1 MKMNLRLNSEIQYL
15 GRNHKIVALKGSTVV
30 LQRSEGDLETYEFKL
45 EQIISD
51 SSFCGGH
58 KVGRKEKKGN
68 FEIHLDKLDKEKR
81 DEVSWKYNLILPVL
95 LLEKIKNGDVKALI
109 QFNERFNKEYI
120 NKNEKI
126 KTLSQ
131 EELIKRILKKLKKS
145 NKSVS
150 RSTFMRYLNKYRNY
164 QKTGVTGTASGSE
177 CFIRANDKEYIQRA
191 DTYAIEICS
200 PRNPDEVVDIIYTK
214 YPVEYHSIIKS
225 AIENKY
231 LSTRKLK
238 VSKIEEILETE
249 CSKAGL
255 KKIPYITVRSLIKQ
269 LSERTVSIFRHGRKG
284 MEAYMPTERGYS
296 EKAALYPL
304 HIVQIDHTKLDI
316 IAASEVTGQPID
328 RPFITL
334 GIDVFSRSI
343 WCMHLSFDDP
353 SSAKVRKAIIQGLF
367 CKRSKERYKTTNEW
381 PIFGVPSVIY
391 LDNGSDFTSEHVKKM
406 IDETLESEVRY
417 RPRKT
422 PHYGGVI
429 ERLMGSINNVLSEL
443 PGYTGS
449 NIMDKGDRDPSSEAC
464 LTLKQIEQFIIK
476 WIVDVY
482 HFKEHKGLP
491 LECNVPVLRYQTGC
505 EEHGNP
511 DFFPPEDEEIIS
523 LSLLPTSRH
532 PYTRFGITKDHIQY
546 KADILSHLIGK
557 RETQYNIK
565 YDDDDLTYIYFQ
577 LPGTGEYVTVPA
589 VYPSAG
595 VLEGLNRYEWNKVKN
610 DLRAKGLLSR
620 KNKMTDA
627 LVEQGRKELREMVE
641 KTYTQKKTSRKMSE
655 KIGFDFSTVAGS
667 SQSQQSTSEKSIKS
681 LLQVAKQKY
690 SQRR

>member
-1 MKMNLRLNSEIQYL
+1 MKINLRLNSEIQYL
-15 GRNHKIVALKGSTVV
+15 GRNHMIVGLKGNTVV
-30 LQRSEGDLETYEFKL
+30 LQRSEGNLETHEYNL

-51 SSFCGGH
+51 AGFRGGH
-58 KVGRKEKKGN
+58 KLGRKEKEGE
-68 FEIHLDKLDKEKR
+68 FEIPLDKLDKEKR

-95 LLEKIKNGDVKALI
+95 LLEKLKNGDVKALI
-109 QFNERFNKEYI
+109 EFNERFNTEYL
-120 NKNEKI
+120 NKNENI
-126 KTLSQ
+126 KSISQ

-145 NKSVS
+145 NRSVS

-164 QKTGVTGTASGSE
+164 QKTGVTGTGSGIE
-177 CFIRANDKEYIQRA
+177 CFIRSNDKEYIQRA

-214 YPVEYHSIIKS
+214 YPVEYHPIIKS
-225 AIENKY
+225 IIENKY
-231 LSTRKLK
+231 LTTRKLK
-238 VSKIEEILETE
+238 VSKINEILETD
-249 CSKAGL
+249 CGKAGL
-255 KKIPYITVRSLIKQ
+255 KKMPYITVRSLIKQ
-269 LSERTVSIFRHGRKG
+269 LRERTVSIFRHGRKG
-284 MEAYMPTERGYS
+284 IEAYTPTERGYS

-316 IAASEVTGQPID
+316 IAVSEVSGQPIG

-334 GIDVFSRSI
+334 GIDVYSRTI

-367 CKRSKERYKTTNEW
+367 CKRSKERYSTTNEW

-391 LDNGSDFTSEHVKKM
+391 LDNGSDFTSDHVKKM

-429 ERLMGSINNVLSEL
+429 ERLMGSINSLLSEL

-449 NIMDKGDRDPSSEAC
+449 NIIDKGDRDPSSEAC
-464 LTLKQIEQFIIK
+464 LTLKQIEQFVSK

-491 LECNVPVLRYQTGC
+491 LECNVPILRYQTGC

-511 DFFPPEDEEIIS
+511 DFFPPENEEIIS

-532 PYTRFGITKDHIQY
+532 PYTRFGITMDHIEY
-546 KADILSHLIGK
+546 KADNLSHLIGK
-557 RETQYNIK
+557 REIKYNIK
-565 YDDDDLTYIYFQ
+565 YDDDDLTCIYFQ
-577 LPGTGEYVTVPA
+577 LPGTGEYLTVPA
-589 VYPSAG
+589 VYPSTD
-595 VLEGLNRYEWNKVKN
+595 VLEGLNRYEWHKVKD

-655 KIGFDFSTVAGS
+655 KIGFDFSTVAGR
-667 SQSQQSTSEKSIKS
+667 SQTQQSTSKKSIES
-681 LLQVAKQKY
+681 LLQAVKQKY
-690 SQRR
+690 SQRS